1 MAMNVGVLVIAV
13 AIGFFALL
21 WLVQT
26 LLRPFATGPGQQRDD
41 RSPPIPWID
50 TDQQAMIEQTLWSQG
65 KIEAC
70 KRTMEIAG
78 CDLRTAK
85 AIVESLEV
93 LRNGASRG

>member
-1 MAMNVGVLVIAV
+1 MNWGILVIAV
-13 AIGFFALL
+13 ALGFFALI

-26 LLRPFATGPGQQRDD
+26 LLRPFTSGPRQSLDD

-50 TDQQAMIEQTLWSQG
+50 ADQQAFIEQTLWSEG

-70 KRTMEIAG
+70 KKTMEIAG

-85 AIVESLEV
+85 AIVDSLEG
-93 LRNGASRG
+93 LRKGN

>member
-1 MAMNVGVLVIAV
+1 MNWGVLVIAV
-13 AIGFFALL
+13 AVGFFASL
-21 WLVQT
+21 WLTQT
-26 LLRPFATGPGQQRDD
+26 LLRPFSTGPKQPRED

-50 TDQQAMIEQTLWSQG
+50 ADQQAVIEQTLWSEG

-85 AIVESLEV
+85 AIVDSLEV
-93 LRNGASRG
+93 LRKGDPRG

>member
-1 MAMNVGVLVIAV
+1 MNVGFLVIAV
-13 AIGFFALL
+13 AVGFFALL

-26 LLRPFATGPGQQRDD
+26 LLRPFTSGPKQSLDD
-41 RSPPIPWID
+41 RAPSIPWID
-50 TDQQAMIEQTLWSQG
+50 ADQQAVIEQTLWSEG

-85 AIVESLEV
+85 AIVDSLEE
-93 LRNGASRG
+93 LRKGDSRG

>member
-1 MAMNVGVLVIAV
+1 MNWGILVIAV
-13 AIGFFALL
+13 AVGFFVLL

-26 LLRPFATGPGQQRDD
+26 LLRPCTSGPKQSLED

-50 TDQQAMIEQTLWSQG
+50 ADQQAFIEQTLWSEG

-70 KRTMEIAG
+70 KKTMEIAG

-85 AIVESLEV
+85 AIVDSLEG
-93 LRNGASRG
+93 LRKGN

>member
-1 MAMNVGVLVIAV
+1 MNWLVVLIAV
-13 AIGFFALL
+13 VVGFFALL

-26 LLRPFATGPGQQRDD
+26 LLRPFTGPRQQRED

-50 TDQQAMIEQTLWSQG
+50 VDQQAVIEQTLWSEG

-85 AIVESLEV
+85 AIVDGLEE
-93 LRNGASRG
+93 LQKGKPRS